1 MSPKPLESIALSTYR
16 NLKTM
21 VARVRHNIQV
31 LQLQVPV
38 MNLEPLF
45 KPKNAIAVVGVST
58 TNWLNPGTV
67 VWRKNYFMQGAKRNV
82 YGVNPKGGI
91 IDGQPI
97 FQSIED
103 VPEKL
108 DLVVGALRAEHTPEL
123 VETAGRM
130 GVPAM
135 IIVSGGFA
143 EVGGKGR
150 ELQEQVAELAYKYD
164 IALIGPNCVGIIA
177 PPYVDTFFIPS
188 ERFIR
193 PKFGGS
199 MMLVSQ
205 SGGIL
210 ADQFFAK
217 FAQRDIAIAGAVSI
231 GNKAVI
237 DEITL
242 LEFFSKDPQIKNMI
256 FYLEGFGEGEG
267 RDFLLA
273 AAKTNKTVMVYKG
286 GRSAA
291 GARAA
296 ASHTAAVATSAAIGS
311 FAFKQYSIIEIRDEQ
326 ELVSFAKTFAEISE
340 VGRPF
345 YLGAINGDVVV
356 LTVSGGHGVLAIDM
370 LERYELNPVSFTDQE
385 VELLRSKINPSAA
398 AIASYHNPID
408 LTGSVMDDD
417 IVNTLDTLLQMPKV
431 EIVILLILPYPPL
444 ISMALGERVR
454 LISRMHKKALVAYVP
469 RLERYRMIFEALEDG
484 NIPTADTIE
493 QAVQMAYAIHQRSR
507 AIARFDARNKE
518 SDLSSLTDPDYS
530 FNEQKTE
537 KNEQDSQNTLASNKS
552 PAKTRK
558 NAKKIKSSS

>member
-1 MSPKPLESIALSTYR
+1 MKLQQGLVSP
-16 NLKTM
+16 
-21 VARVRHNIQV
+21 V
-31 LQLQVPV
+31 
-38 MNLEPLF
+38 NLEPLF
-45 KPKNAIAVVGVST
+45 RPKNAIAVVGVST

-108 DLVVGALRAEHTPEL
+108 SLVVGALRAEHTPEL
-123 VETAGRM
+123 VEMAGRM
-130 GVPAM
+130 GVPAV

-150 ELQEQVAELAYKYD
+150 ELQEQIAKIAYQYD
-164 IALIGPNCVGIIA
+164 IALIGPNCVGILS

-193 PKFGGS
+193 PKFGGN
-199 MMLVSQ
+199 MMIVSQ

-242 LEFFSKDPQIKNMI
+242 LEYFAKDPQIMNLN
-256 FYLEGFGEGEG
+256 FYIEGFGEGEG

-273 AAKTNKTVMVYKG
+273 AAKTNKTIMVYKG

-296 ASHTAAVATSAAIGS
+296 SSHTAAVATSAAVGS
-311 FAFKQYSIIEIRDEQ
+311 FAFKQYSILEIRNEQ
-326 ELVSFAKTFAEISE
+326 ELVSFAKVFTELSQA
-340 VGRPF
+340 GKPF
-345 YLGAINGDVVV
+345 YLSAINGDVVV
-356 LTVSGGHGVLAIDM
+356 LTVSGGHGVLASDM
-370 LERYELNPVSFTDQE
+370 LERYELNLVSFTDQE
-385 VELLRSKINPSAA
+385 IELLRTKVNPSAA

-417 IVNTLDTLLQMPKV
+417 IVNTLDSLLQMPKV

-454 LISRMHKKALVAYVP
+454 LIARMHKKPVVAYVP

-518 SDLSSLTDPDYS
+518 TDLSGLSETAYD
-530 FNEQKTE
+530 FKEKTE
-537 KNEQDSQNTLASNKS
+537 PAGAQPPRSDSPDLEAIKPRKASKKAKS
-552 PAKTRK
+552 PSTK
-558 NAKKIKSSS
+558 

>member
-1 MSPKPLESIALSTYR
+1 MDS
-16 NLKTM
+16 
-21 VARVRHNIQV
+21 V
-31 LQLQVPV
+31 
-38 MNLEPLF
+38 NLEPLF

-58 TNWLNPGTV
+58 TNWSNPGTV

-103 VPEKL
+103 IPEKL

-123 VETAGRM
+123 VEMAGRM
-130 GVPAM
+130 DVPAM

-150 ELQEQVAELAYKYD
+150 ELQDQITKLAYQYD
-164 IALIGPNCVGIIA
+164 IALIGPNCVGILS
-177 PPYVDTFFIPS
+177 PPFVDTFFIPS

-193 PKFGGS
+193 PKFGGN
-199 MMLVSQ
+199 MMIVSQ

-217 FAQRDIAIAGAVSI
+217 FATRDIAIAGAVSI

-242 LEFFSKDPQIKNMI
+242 LEHFAKDPQIKNMT
-256 FYLEGFGEGEG
+256 FYLEGFGEGDG
-267 RDFLLA
+267 RDFLLT
-273 AAKTNKTVMVYKG
+273 AAKTNKTIMVYKG
-286 GRSAA
+286 GRSEA

-311 FAFKQYSIIEIRDEQ
+311 FAFKQYSIIEVRSEQ
-326 ELVSFAKTFAEISE
+326 ELVSFAKTFTELSE
-340 VGRPF
+340 ASKPF
-345 YLGAINGDVVV
+345 YLNAINGDVVV
-356 LTVSGGHGVLAIDM
+356 LTVSGGHGVLATDM
-370 LERYELNPVSFTDQE
+370 LERYELNLVSFTSEE
-385 VELLRSKINPSAA
+385 VALLRTKINPSAA
-398 AIASYHNPID
+398 PIASYHNPID

-417 IVNTLDTLLQMPKV
+417 IVNTLDSLLQMPKV

-454 LISRMHKKALVAYVP
+454 LIARMHKKPLVAYVP

-507 AIARFDARNKE
+507 SIARFDARNKE
-518 SDLSSLTDPDYS
+518 TDLSRFAESTYDYQDTS
-530 FNEQKTE
+530 GQDDEQAPPKEVPHLEVVKT
-537 KNEQDSQNTLASNKS
+537 KKARKKTKS
-552 PAKTRK
+552 PTMK
-558 NAKKIKSSS
+558 

>member
-1 MSPKPLESIALSTYR
+1 
-16 NLKTM
+16 
-21 VARVRHNIQV
+21 
-31 LQLQVPV
+31 
-38 MNLEPLF
+38 MNLETLF

-123 VETAGRM
+123 VEQAGRL

-135 IIVSGGFA
+135 IVVSGGFA

-150 ELQEQVAELAYKYD
+150 ELEDEMAKLAYKYD

-188 ERFIR
+188 ERFTR
-193 PKFGGS
+193 PKFGGNI
-199 MMLVSQ
+199 MVVSQ
-205 SGGIL
+205 SGGVL

-217 FAQRDIAIAGAVSI
+217 FAQREIAIAGAVSI

-242 LEFFSKDPQIKNMI
+242 LEYFARDPQIKNMV

-267 RDFLLA
+267 RDFLLS
-273 AAKTNKTVMVYKG
+273 AAKTNKTIMVYKG
-286 GRSAA
+286 GRSDA

-296 ASHTAAVATSAAIGS
+296 ASHTAAVATSGAIGS
-311 FAFKQYSIIEIRDEQ
+311 SAFKQYSILEIRSEQ
-326 ELVSFAKTFAEISE
+326 ELVSFTKTFTELSE
-340 VGRPF
+340 AGRPF
-345 YLGAINGDVVV
+345 YMSAIHGDVVV
-356 LTVSGGHGVLAIDM
+356 LTVSGGHGVLATD
-370 LERYELNPVSFTDQE
+370 LLHEYALNLVSFTPEE
-385 VELLRSKINPSAA
+385 VALLRTKINPSAA
-398 AIASYHNPID
+398 SIASYHNPID

-417 IVNTLDTLLQMPKV
+417 IVYTLDTLLQMPKV
-431 EIVILLILPYPPL
+431 EIVLLLILPYPPF

-454 LISRMHKKALVAYVP
+454 LVARMHKKPVVAYVP

-518 SDLSSLTDPDYS
+518 SDLTSLTDLDYS
-530 FNEQKTE
+530 IEKDRIKT
-537 KNEQDSQNTLASNKS
+537 
-552 PAKTRK
+552 PG
-558 NAKKIKSSS
+558 IKSINLQGSEEGVKSKKGSKKAKQPL

>member
-1 MSPKPLESIALSTYR
+1 
-16 NLKTM
+16 
-21 VARVRHNIQV
+21 
-31 LQLQVPV
+31 
-38 MNLEPLF
+38 
-45 KPKNAIAVVGVST
+45 
-58 TNWLNPGTV
+58 
-67 VWRKNYFMQGAKRNV
+67 MQDAKRNV

-97 FQSIED
+97 FQNIED

-123 VETAGRM
+123 VEQAGRL

-135 IIVSGGFA
+135 IVVSGGFA
-143 EVGGKGR
+143 EVGGRGR
-150 ELQEQVAELAYKYD
+150 ALEEEITKLAYEYD

-193 PKFGGS
+193 PKFGGN

-205 SGGIL
+205 SGGVL

-242 LEFFSKDPQIKNMI
+242 LEYFAKDPHIKNMV

-267 RDFLLA
+267 RDFLLS

-286 GRSAA
+286 GRSEA

-311 FAFKQYSIIEIRDEQ
+311 FAFKQYSIIEIRGEQ
-326 ELVSFAKTFAEISE
+326 ELISFAKTFTELSGA
-340 VGRPF
+340 GGPF
-345 YLGAINGDVVV
+345 YMNAIHGDIVI
-356 LTVSGGHGVLAIDM
+356 LTVSGGHGVLATDL
-370 LERYELNPVSFTDQE
+370 LERYELNLVSFTEQE
-385 VELLRSKINPSAA
+385 VELLRTKINPSAA
-398 AIASYHNPID
+398 SIASYHNPID
-408 LTGSVMDDD
+408 LTGSVVDDD
-417 IVNTLDTLLQMPKV
+417 IINTLEALLQMPKV

-454 LISRMHKKALVAYVP
+454 LIARMHKKPIVAYVP

-518 SDLSSLTDPDYS
+518 SDLAGIAETTYD
-530 FNEQKTE
+530 FNEKDE
-537 KNEQDSQNTLASNKS
+537 REQEQALENSSKDSVKVTTKKVRKKAKS
-552 PAKTRK
+552 QTTP
-558 NAKKIKSSS
+558 